1 MHSIFCGKSYSI
13 YNLHN
18 EVDIHNINLDKIN
31 RQQLRMNKG
40 KLILMSG
47 DIMSQKTKTIMT
59 FPHPEELWA
68 LAKIESQARE
78 NFNK

>member
-1 MHSIFCGKSYSI
+1 
-13 YNLHN
+13 
-18 EVDIHNINLDKIN
+18 
-31 RQQLRMNKG
+31 MNKG
-40 KLILMSG
+40 KLIFMSG

>member
-1 MHSIFCGKSYSI
+1 
-13 YNLHN
+13 
-18 EVDIHNINLDKIN
+18 
-31 RQQLRMNKG
+31 MNNG